1 MIRLATAYGTTLVI
15 FLGIDAIWLTTMAQ
29 RLYRPYLNDVMAQNV
44 NPVPAALFYIVY
56 VAGIIVFATT
66 PAFSTGRW
74 TTAAIFGALYGFF
87 AYATYDLTNLAT
99 LKVWSLK
106 VSLIDIAWGA
116 VLSGAAASTGAL
128 AGMFVNRG

>member
-1 MIRLATAYGTTLVI
+1 MRYLAAYGATAL
-15 FLGIDAIWLTTMAQ
+15 TMAGLDFLWLSNTVGP
-29 RLYRPYLNDVMAQNV
+29 LYHRALGEVMARE
-44 NPVPAALFYIVY
+44 PDMKAAIAFYLIY
-56 VAGIIVFATT
+56 VAGVLWFAVR
-66 PAFSTGRW
+66 PALADGDW
-74 TTAAIFGALYGFF
+74 KTALLNGALLGFF